1 MSNSLIFFSLIQ
13 RSRGDLYDQMLGSR
27 RMYKDYPKFP
37 FSPVLMGNNY
47 TGWPSSM
54 KLGSLRSRPLPSS
67 GIRSF
72 RVPVSEFR
80 NSGESETR
88 KRERWRGVDGNQ
100 LHFGLTWFGQ
110 GKKDMGMQLSIIA
123 SIPNFDHGTNLAL
136 IILENQGG
144 GKCNL

>member
-1 MSNSLIFFSLIQ
+1 
-13 RSRGDLYDQMLGSR
+13 MLGSR
-27 RMYKDYPKFP
+27 RMYKNYPKFP

-67 GIRSF
+67 GFRSPASGF
-72 RVPVSEFR
+72 RDSEKCGHR